1 VPKGPV
7 EPFLAVMRRDKKN
20 QGDAMRFVLPR
31 KPCEV
36 ELATT
41 VLRMM
46 GLPGLNVIMNQKTGR
61 LGVLDPKAK

>member
-1 VPKGPV
+1 VRVPKGPV

-20 QGDAMRFVLPR
+20 MGGAMRFVLPR

-61 LGVLDPKAK
+61 LGV

>member
-1 VPKGPV
+1 MRVPKGPV

-36 ELATT
+36 ELANT
-41 VLRMM
+41 VPRMM
-46 GLPGLNVIMNQKTGR
+46 GF
-61 LGVLDPKAK
+61 LG